1 MTTTMQTTMQT
12 TGQQQSKSVRRRR
25 PMAVAADLRMTMR
38 KSGSQSAPRY
48 LQDNNQQQIRFVAK
62 A

>member
-1 MTTTMQTTMQT
+1 MQT

-48 LQDNNQQQIRFVAK
+48 LQDNNPAADKIRCQGVK
-62 A
+62 S